1 MVASEIVVMT
11 PGMGD
16 SSIYASS
23 PTRPASWLA
32 NTPEVAPAC
41 WGGGGRLFP
50 TLLQSPPKPGRG
62 HHAVPPPPPLGYC
75 MPCHF
80 QLPPLEW
87 IPPFELFPPPFFLAA
102 SLARF
107 RLCRVDTP
115 PKGSENSRPFPEIER
130 KEIQEGSQPRG
141 SHLIRRHPPCRD
153 DGISL
158 LAVVLS

>member
-50 TLLQSPPKPGRG
+50 TLLQSPPSRG
-62 HHAVPPPPPLGYC
+62 GDITLCRPPPSWLL
-75 MPCHF
+75 HA
-80 QLPPLEW
+80 LP
-87 IPPFELFPPPFFLAA
+87 FPAAATRMDPAFRIVSPPFFGGL
-102 SLARF
+102 S
-107 RLCRVDTP
+107 
-115 PKGSENSRPFPEIER
+115 GSFQTVQSRHAPQRIR
-130 KEIQEGSQPRG
+130 KFQ
-141 SHLIRRHPPCRD
+141 
-153 DGISL
+153 
-158 LAVVLS
+158 ALSRN